1 MNISRKHFIM
11 LATVSLFTGMI
22 APAVAGVNVSRPYA
36 LTNMQYVAYSILVGI
51 TILFFLAHFRLRK
64 ILYIVTA
71 ALIVLILS
79 LGVMTVTGMVKSFS
93 HQVLQN
99 FSWGWIFLLI
109 GLVFLVLTFVRDDE
123 QFLPSQKNDFS
134 LVYEK
139 ILGIVGMITLT
150 LLTAFIIFIAEQNSA
165 KSTKSSALGN
175 IFTTSEL
182 TTASGQ
188 LLSPSFQEIRNF
200 SYNRSKNIFS
210 FIATDKN
217 GVTKAFP
224 SKITIQNPEN
234 LASVRTIG
242 ERNFFVQNDGNVV
255 ENEKNIGRFISGENS
270 QFLAFRSENRE
281 LHIVTDSGEQ
291 IFQTETETTDKIFYN
306 SQTKDVFWR
315 EKIGD
320 AHILFKNGKKLS
332 DAYPSI
338 LRYSV
343 AEDGSM
349 MMIVED
355 QNFVKMVVKNG
366 TVIHTIREE
375 YVQGTLRMNAYNVL
389 YAIKN
394 TDDESFSL
402 VMNGAILDRRLDE
415 IREIFLEQNS
425 SGFAYFGR
433 PQGENRYCFFTRYR
447 GNLCGLEK
455 YMNPA
460 LEGDNSGIV
469 FAAFREGRWSIY
481 RNATELIRK
490 SGYQNRA
497 DISYDYFFFDP
508 TNFRHYVFIE
518 KTENGYVIN
527 KRGKILETTWED
539 VDVNSIAFGYD
550 TMFLVVKNA
559 DGWRILE
566 F

>member
-1 MNISRKHFIM
+1 MNISQKHFIM

-36 LTNMQYVAYSILVGI
+36 LTNMQYVAYSILVGL

-188 LLSPSFQEIRNF
+188 LLSPSFREIRNF

-270 QFLAFRSENRE
+270 QFLAFRSENGE

-320 AHILFKNGKKLS
+320 AHMIFKNGKKLS

-349 MMIVED
+349 MMIVEG
-355 QNFVKMVVKNG
+355 QNFAKMVVKNG

-375 YVQGTLRMNAYNVL
+375 YMQGTLRMNAYNVL

-402 VMNGAILDRRLDE
+402 VMNGAVLDRRLDE

-490 SGYQNRA
+490 SGYQNRS

-527 KRGKILETTWED
+527 KK
-539 VDVNSIAFGYD
+539 
-550 TMFLVVKNA
+550 
-559 DGWRILE
+559 
-566 F
+566 

>member
-36 LTNMQYVAYSILVGI
+36 LTNMQYVAYTILVGI

-64 ILYIVTA
+64 LSYIMTA

-93 HQVLQN
+93 HQVLQG

-270 QFLAFRSENRE
+270 QFLAFRSENGE

-320 AHILFKNGKKLS
+320 AHMIFKNGKKLS

-355 QNFVKMVVKNG
+355 QNFAKMVVKNG

-389 YAIKN
+389 YTIKN

-402 VMNGAILDRRLDE
+402 VMNGAVLDRRLDE

-469 FAAFREGRWSIY
+469 FAAFREGHWSIY

-490 SGYQNRA
+490 SGYQNRS

-527 KRGKILETTWED
+527 KK
-539 VDVNSIAFGYD
+539 
-550 TMFLVVKNA
+550 
-559 DGWRILE
+559 
-566 F
+566 

>member
-36 LTNMQYVAYSILVGI
+36 LTNMQYVAYSILVGL

-255 ENEKNIGRFISGENS
+255 ENEKNIGRSISGENS
-270 QFLAFRSENRE
+270 QFLAFRSEN
-281 LHIVTDSGEQ
+281 
-291 IFQTETETTDKIFYN
+291 
-306 SQTKDVFWR
+306 
-315 EKIGD
+315 
-320 AHILFKNGKKLS
+320 
-332 DAYPSI
+332 
-338 LRYSV
+338 
-343 AEDGSM
+343 
-349 MMIVED
+349 
-355 QNFVKMVVKNG
+355 
-366 TVIHTIREE
+366 
-375 YVQGTLRMNAYNVL
+375 
-389 YAIKN
+389 
-394 TDDESFSL
+394 
-402 VMNGAILDRRLDE
+402 
-415 IREIFLEQNS
+415 
-425 SGFAYFGR
+425 
-433 PQGENRYCFFTRYR
+433 
-447 GNLCGLEK
+447 
-455 YMNPA
+455 
-460 LEGDNSGIV
+460 
-469 FAAFREGRWSIY
+469 
-481 RNATELIRK
+481 
-490 SGYQNRA
+490 
-497 DISYDYFFFDP
+497 
-508 TNFRHYVFIE
+508 
-518 KTENGYVIN
+518 
-527 KRGKILETTWED
+527 
-539 VDVNSIAFGYD
+539 
-550 TMFLVVKNA
+550 
-559 DGWRILE
+559 
-566 F
+566 